1 MALSGNPAAPP
12 EGLRIL
18 YRDTWVAAVYKPS
31 GLAVHPS
38 PLVRQAPT
46 MLDGLRDLL
55 GQPVFTVHRLD
66 RPTSGLML
74 VALDTDSARQLCQ
87 QFRDQR
93 VGKTYLA
100 VVRGWP
106 DVTGAIDYPVP
117 TAGGTRRL
125 PARSRFRRLDT
136 VELPLPCGPYP
147 TSRYALMELQPETG
161 RYHQLRRHLKHL
173 AHPVIGDTEYG
184 DTRHNRLF
192 REHFGLHRLLLQS
205 VRLRLEHPQH
215 GGPIELSCP
224 PDEALVRLFP
234 GHAVAGQTEAG
245 A

>member
-1 MALSGNPAAPP
+1 MALCKDPASPP
-12 EGLRIL
+12 DGLRVL
-18 YRDTWVAAVYKPS
+18 YRDAWLAAVYKPS

-38 PLVRQAPT
+38 PLVRDAPT
-46 MLDGLRDLL
+46 MLIGLRDLL

-93 VGKTYLA
+93 VAKTYLA

-106 DVTGAIDYPVP
+106 DAAGAIDYPVP

-125 PARSRFRRLDT
+125 PARSRFRRLAT
-136 VELPLPCGPYP
+136 VELPLPCGPYT

-184 DTRHNRLF
+184 DSRHNRLF
-192 REHFGLHRLLLQS
+192 RQHFGLHRLLLQS

-215 GGPIELSCP
+215 GRPLELSCP
-224 PDEALVRLFP
+224 PDQALVQFFP
-234 GHAVAGQTEAG
+234 NAAEACQADTG
-245 A
+245 P